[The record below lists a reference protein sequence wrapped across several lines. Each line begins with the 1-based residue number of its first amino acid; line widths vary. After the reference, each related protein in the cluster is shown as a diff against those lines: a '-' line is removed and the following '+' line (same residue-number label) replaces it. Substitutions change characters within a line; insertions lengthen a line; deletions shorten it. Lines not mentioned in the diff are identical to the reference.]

1 MLELFKSYQKCMK
14 IYNEN
19 YKKEYVGLYILGY
32 SKLKHF
38 AAFFSLIKIIDDIT
52 KSNNELIKK
61 KHMLFNFEKIFFAL
75 YKEYKRD
82 NTVGEIIG
90 DYKPEYKLFFQ
101 IHRAI
106 FDTLEKIDIG
116 NHNIESI
123 FKAKRMDLDKVYY
136 QNFGQL
142 EIYVS
147 NIGEVVAEFLYLL
160 VKEPD
165 PSLEI
170 FDYIYTLGRSIHLN
184 NIIYSVKEDF
194 DKKPLKVY
202 LPLDEQE
209 ECDFLIEIDL
219 PEILNK
225 KTDSIKFNKL
235 INYQLNRLDKYY
247 EYSQVGIQKIDPK
260 FYNIINCYI
269 SYYLNQNKKILD
281 GKFNIL
287 EDKKEFSY
295 YDFFNNVTWYNMFI
309 IFLNF
314 LYMCII

>member
-1 MLELFKSYQKCMK
+1 M
-14 IYNEN
+14 
-19 YKKEYVGLYILGY
+19 
-32 SKLKHF
+32 
-38 AAFFSLIKIIDDIT
+38 
-52 KSNNELIKK
+52 
-61 KHMLFNFEKIFFAL
+61 
-75 YKEYKRD
+75 
-82 NTVGEIIG
+82 
-90 DYKPEYKLFFQ
+90 
-101 IHRAI
+101 
-106 FDTLEKIDIG
+106 
-116 NHNIESI
+116 
-123 FKAKRMDLDKVYY
+123 
-136 QNFGQL
+136 

-202 LPLDEQE
+202 LLLDEQE

-225 KTDSIKFNKL
+225 KTDNIKFNKL

-247 EYSQVGIQKIDPK
+247 EYSQVGIQKIEPK

-269 SYYLNQNKKILD
+269 NYYLKQNKKILD
-281 GKFNIL
+281 GKFTFWKIRKNLVMI
-287 EDKKEFSY
+287 SSI
-295 YDFFNNVTWYNMFI
+295 M
-309 IFLNF
+309 
-314 LYMCII
+314 